1 MLNILLIEDEPE
13 HRTITRMVLQDR
25 IGPMRMSE
33 VGDGLEGIKYM
44 HGKGRYADRNEY
56 PLPDI
61 ILLDIRMPKVDGF
74 EFMEDLNQS
83 KLYKKIPI
91 IIITTSTQE
100 QEISRAFSLGAFG
113 YITKPINIDKLVEK
127 IISAKEKFVD
137 RVSGT

>member
-1 MLNILLIEDEPE
+1 MLNILLVEDEPE

-25 IGPMRMSE
+25 VGPMQMWE
-33 VGDGLEGIKYM
+33 VEDGLEGIKYI
-44 HGKGRYADRNEY
+44 HGKGRYADRKKY

-74 EFMEDLNQS
+74 EFMEDLNQININ
-83 KLYKKIPI
+83 KKIPI

-127 IISAKEKFVD
+127 ILSAKEKYVD
-137 RVSGT
+137 GSFGM

>member
-1 MLNILLIEDEPE
+1 MLNILLVEDEPE

-25 IGPMRMSE
+25 VGPMQMWE
-33 VGDGLEGIKYM
+33 VEDGLEGIKYI
-44 HGKGRYADRNEY
+44 HGKGRYADRKKY

-74 EFMEDLNQS
+74 EFMEDLNQININ
-83 KLYKKIPI
+83 KKIPI

-100 QEISRAFSLGAFG
+100 QEISRAFSLGAYG

-127 IISAKEKFVD
+127 ILSAKEKYVD
-137 RVSGT
+137 GSFGM

>member
-25 IGPMRMSE
+25 VRPMQMWE
-33 VGDGLEGIKYM
+33 VEDGLEGIKYI
-44 HGKGRYADRNEY
+44 HGKGRYANRKKY

-74 EFMEDLNQS
+74 EFMEDLNQINMS
-83 KLYKKIPI
+83 KKIPI
-91 IIITTSTQE
+91 IVITTSTQE
-100 QEISRAFSLGAFG
+100 QEISRAFSLGAYG

-127 IISAKEKFVD
+127 ILSAKEKYVD
-137 RVSGT
+137 GGFSM

>member
-1 MLNILLIEDEPE
+1 MLNILLVEDEPE

-25 IGPMRMSE
+25 VGPMQIWE
-33 VGDGLEGIKYM
+33 VEDGLEGIKYI
-44 HGKGRYADRNEY
+44 HGKGRYANRKKY

-74 EFMEDLNQS
+74 EFMEDLNQININ
-83 KLYKKIPI
+83 KKIPI

-100 QEISRAFSLGAFG
+100 QEISRAFSLGAYG

-127 IISAKEKFVD
+127 ILSAKEKYVD
-137 RVSGT
+137 GGFGM